1 MIVRRGIPL
10 VLALLVLG
18 STLGSLCAVRSSTAV
33 FSSSGTTGVRAA
45 ADRIQ
50 EWLHVYSQG
59 SDPDGLTGY
68 ATRRGSSPAVPA
80 ATGRDETIAVHL
92 GGFTGTA
99 DVTVNRVVTIQ
110 AVPSFPVTGITQ
122 ITARAYL
129 VADPASG
136 RQPISGCGFA
146 PVGGTQRRN
155 PVNLRAGQKQ
165 QMNLRLRLRGLTLG
179 TLYEPRVQIVVTYSG
194 MTVTYYRYE
203 LPVKIWYGSGPGPD

>member
-1 MIVRRGIPL
+1 ML
-10 VLALLVLG
+10 VLLLVLG
-18 STLGSLCAVRSSTAV
+18 ITLGCLCAVRSSTAA
-33 FSSSGTTGVRAA
+33 FSSSGTTGVRAT
-45 ADRIQ
+45 ADQIQ

-68 ATRRGSSPAVPA
+68 AIRSGSSPLVPA
-80 ATGRDETIAVHL
+80 ATGLDDTIAVHL

-99 DVTVNRVVTIQ
+99 NVTVDRVVTIQ
-110 AVPSFPVTGITQ
+110 AVPAYPETGISR

-129 VADPASG
+129 IADPVSG

-146 PVGGTQRRN
+146 ALGGTNRRN
-155 PVNLRAGQKQ
+155 PVNLTAGQKQ
-165 QMNLRLRLRGLTLG
+165 QMNLRLRLRGLTAG

-194 MTVTYYRYE
+194 MTATYYRYE